1 MLLSA
6 IIISKDD
13 DLHNFLFLDLDSILD
28 LLSPFPLFGK
38 TKNNASYRELNSLQ
52 DRVTKFVDQEYL
64 VILFY

>member
-13 DLHNFLFLDLDSILD
+13 DLQNFLFFDLGSILD
-28 LLSPFPLFGK
+28 LLSSFPLFRK

-52 DRVTKFVDQEYL
+52 DRVTKFVDQECL